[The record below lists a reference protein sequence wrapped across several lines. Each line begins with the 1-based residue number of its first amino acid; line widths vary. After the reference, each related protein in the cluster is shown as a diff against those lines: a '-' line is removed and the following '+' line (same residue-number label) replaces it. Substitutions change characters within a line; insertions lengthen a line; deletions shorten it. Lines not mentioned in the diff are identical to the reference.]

1 MKNEDFTEAMKL
13 LLEIK
18 EYCKKEYSKSN
29 NLINNG
35 TEMVDQYNIIYDF
48 VDFRYEQGKMIICR
62 KIMEM
67 LTAKYISGEVK

>member
-1 MKNEDFTEAMKL
+1 MNDMKNEDFTEAMKL

-18 EYCKKEYSKSN
+18 EYCKEEYSKSN

-35 TEMVDQYNIIYDF
+35 TEYDF